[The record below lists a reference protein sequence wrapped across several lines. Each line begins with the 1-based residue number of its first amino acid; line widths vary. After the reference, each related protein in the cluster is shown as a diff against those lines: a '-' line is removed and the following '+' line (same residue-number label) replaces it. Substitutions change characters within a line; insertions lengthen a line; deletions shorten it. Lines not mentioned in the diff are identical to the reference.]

1 MTLTYLPEYSM
12 AINLVNID
20 CVIVQ
25 SNHHT
30 EASKP
35 EYCLNVYMRGTGP
48 ITISHRQ
55 SKDEIDE
62 ELSAFYRLVNGAD

>member
-1 MTLTYLPEYSM
+1 MTLTYIPEYSM

-25 SNHHT
+25 STCLEGMTKN
-30 EASKP
+30 